1 MGRGPDAPLAGPSYR
16 CFRRAR
22 RPRRAA
28 ASSRPGGRESRRRR
42 SAACEGV
49 FFSNQKNTPSRF
61 PRKIV
66 RGDGVVTSSISLA
79 AARRAPAPSFRC
91 SSFSHRKTLRWE
103 PCDFPPDAPLKRPKE
118 GLRPFLWK
126 PSRGYGGWEVAARRG
141 MRDAGALLRAL
152 RRALGR
158 GTGCLR
164 SFRALRLAGDEA
176 DDSPVDVEPALGAFI
191 APALCVFP
199 VFL

>member
-1 MGRGPDAPLAGPSYR
+1 M
-16 CFRRAR
+16 
-22 RPRRAA
+22 
-28 ASSRPGGRESRRRR
+28 
-42 SAACEGV
+42 
-49 FFSNQKNTPSRF
+49 
-61 PRKIV
+61 
-66 RGDGVVTSSISLA
+66 
-79 AARRAPAPSFRC
+79 
-91 SSFSHRKTLRWE
+91 
-103 PCDFPPDAPLKRPKE
+103 
-118 GLRPFLWK
+118 
-126 PSRGYGGWEVAARRG
+126 EVAARRG

>member
-1 MGRGPDAPLAGPSYR
+1 MILLSEAWWAASHSGRGGCRAL
-16 CFRRAR
+16 RAR
-22 RPRRAA
+22 CGERARA
-28 ASSRPGGRESRRRR
+28 RCRSRGILSELKESPLTIPKKNSGGV
-42 SAACEGV
+42 C
-49 FFSNQKNTPSRF
+49 
-61 PRKIV
+61 
-66 RGDGVVTSSISLA
+66 VVTSSISLA

-141 MRDAGALLRAL
+141 MRDAGASLRAL
-152 RRALGR
+152 RRALGW

>member
-1 MGRGPDAPLAGPSYR
+1 MVSTTILLNSGVYRLFGTPFSIAKHPHLFDSISYR
-16 CFRRAR
+16 LTN
-22 RPRRAA
+22 
-28 ASSRPGGRESRRRR
+28 
-42 SAACEGV
+42 GV
-49 FFSNQKNTPSRF
+49 QFKEKFW
-61 PRKIV
+61 
-66 RGDGVVTSSISLA
+66 GD
-79 AARRAPAPSFRC
+79 F
-91 SSFSHRKTLRWE
+91 
-103 PCDFPPDAPLKRPKE
+103 DFPPDAPLKRPKE